1 MPSPSVIIA
10 AQRRAEIKK
19 FLLET
24 GWTPTATDYNYTSAY
39 QYAREALGIPRQD
52 RAMQAVSKTARLMR
66 GEYVR
71 IHAGRPISKITIT
84 VEEYH
89 QLLENAKN
97 NEAINDE
104 H

>member
-10 AQRRAEIKK
+10 AQRRTEIKK
-19 FLLET
+19 FLLEND
-24 GWTPTATDYNYTSAY
+24 WTPTTTSYDYTRAY

-89 QLLENAKN
+89 QLLADANQNQQLQTE
-97 NEAINDE
+97 E
-104 H
+104 